1 MNPSVLENILILHAQ
16 RYPAMEEQDYVKLL
30 CQSELGPAHLL
41 SSPEEALSAL
51 REEFAQAKEE
61 GYAPAYT
68 VEAIGGGLCRFHLN
82 PQTLS
87 EDDLPLLCRC
97 FAGSAYERGSVAG
110 LCEKLGFLSG
120 LTWRGG
126 LPLDR
131 EALDSF
137 LALYTAMNCPTL
149 HHSGGYREAYR
160 PHYRV
165 MDRDLAL
172 YFPALRAIDKALR
185 EENRPILVAVDGRCG
200 AGKTTFAARCAQVF
214 GDCSVLH
221 MDDFFLPPD
230 KRTPERLST
239 PGGNVDY
246 ERAEEEL
253 FAPLSRGGS
262 AAYRP
267 FDCAAGDFGELIGV
281 PCARPG
287 GGHLRP
293 PSRPGEI
300 RPGETLLHLLPPGP
314 TGTAG
319 APGDGGK
326 AKTVPGTLDSPGGG
340 LLCGPRHG
348 EPVRCDHRHHPSARL
363 TAVRFAQNIFYS
375 GVGI

>member
-82 PQTLS
+82 PQSLA

-97 FAGSAYERGSVAG
+97 FAGSAYERGSRAG

-185 EENRPILVAVDGRCG
+185 EENRPIHVAVDGRCG

-281 PCARPG
+281 PCARLNLVEGTYALHPA
-287 GGHLRP
+287 LAKYAQVKLFFTCSPQAQLARLE
-293 PSRPGEI
+293 R
-300 RPGETLLHLLPPGP
+300 RETAEKLKQFRERWIPLEEAYF
-314 TGTAG
+314 AG
-319 APGDGGK
+319 LA
-326 AKTVPGTLDSPGGG
+326 TES
-340 LLCGPRHG
+340 
-348 EPVRCDHRHHPSARL
+348 RCDVTIDTTHLP
-363 TAVRFAQNIFYS
+363 V
-375 GVGI
+375 